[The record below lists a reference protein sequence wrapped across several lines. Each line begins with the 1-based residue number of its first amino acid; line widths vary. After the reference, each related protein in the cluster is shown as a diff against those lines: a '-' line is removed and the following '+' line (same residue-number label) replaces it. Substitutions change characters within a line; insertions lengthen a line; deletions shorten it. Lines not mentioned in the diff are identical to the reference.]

1 MRLGARVI
9 CTIVIDYVPHR
20 LADKLAAVRM
30 RCTTQTK
37 LTLPSGQKFGSC
49 RARASH
55 GIRPARPW
63 SPRSPLRK
71 LRPKLPVVGRLRV
84 CVKSWPRS
92 LRPSW
97 ARRAKRPAAGT
108 KRPAAG
114 TFEFFRGRP
123 LVLYLQRDVSSSVP
137 LQVQNELNY

>member
-20 LADKLAAVRM
+20 LADKLAAVKDALHNPDKADPALWAEVR
-30 RCTTQTK
+30 
-37 LTLPSGQKFGSC
+37 SC

-71 LRPKLPVVGRLRV
+71 LRPKLLPVVGRLRV

-114 TFEFFRGRP
+114 TFEFFE
-123 LVLYLQRDVSSSVP
+123 DAH
-137 LQVQNELNY
+137 